1 MLYTCVHVYM
11 LYSSVQDGILHVQ
24 IYMCIHVIQFSS
36 RWHTTCSNL
45 HVYTCYTVQFKM
57 AYYMFM
63 STCVYM
69 LYSSIQDGILHVQI
83 YMCIHVIQFSS
94 RWHTTC
100 SNLHVYTCYTVQFKM
115 AYYMF
120 MSTCVYMLY
129 SSIQDGILHVQIY
142 MCIHVIQFSSRWH
155 TTCSNLHV
163 YTCYTVQFKMA
174 YYMFMSTCVY
184 MLYSSIQDGILHVQI
199 YMCIHVIQ
207 FSSRW
212 HTTCSNLHAQ
222 KSPYVLHPVSQKFPQ
237 HCL

>member
-1 MLYTCVHVYM
+1 MLYT
-11 LYSSVQDGILHVQ
+11 
-24 IYMCIHVIQFSS
+24 CIHVIQFSS

-57 AYYMFM
+57 AYYMFK

-69 LYSSIQDGILHVQI
+69 LYSSVQDGILHVHV
-83 YMCIHVIQFSS
+83 YMCIHVIQFNS
-94 RWHTTC
+94 RWHSTC

-120 MSTCVYMLY
+120 KSTCVYMLY
-129 SSIQDGILHVQIY
+129 SSVQDGILHVHVY
-142 MCIHVIQFSSRWH
+142 MCIHVIVIQFNSRWH

-163 YTCYTVQFKMA
+163 YTCYTV
-174 YYMFMSTCVY
+174 
-184 MLYSSIQDGILHVQI
+184 
-199 YMCIHVIQ
+199 
-207 FSSRW
+207 